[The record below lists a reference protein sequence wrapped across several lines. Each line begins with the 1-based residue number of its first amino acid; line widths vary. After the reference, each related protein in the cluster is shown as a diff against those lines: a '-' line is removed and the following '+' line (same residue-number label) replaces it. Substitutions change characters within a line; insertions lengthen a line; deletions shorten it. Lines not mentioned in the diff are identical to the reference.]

1 MVDLS
6 AIVSH
11 QAAATVDTAAA
22 VYQLLDYI
30 TMYPHDGIT
39 YRASDMNF
47 SAHSALYTSMNAC
60 HAAAWDIKIFSHKKT
75 PRLYLMDQFSP
86 FPQSSNLSC
95 PWQLNMSLAR
105 FSLQI
110 RKWFLCAKHSSKW
123 DGLSLPLPSKLIT
136 PLMLALSTKTLSLDA

>member
-1 MVDLS
+1 MDDYIYDLLINVGHTKPIKVQLFLYKHIPIVYGASKQFTDYTNTSAPLNEKGILCVQNIVSALLYYGCAVDNKLMVDLS

-60 HAAAWDIKIFSHKKT
+60 HAAAWDIKIFSH
-75 PRLYLMDQFSP
+75 
-86 FPQSSNLSC
+86 
-95 PWQLNMSLAR
+95 
-105 FSLQI
+105 
-110 RKWFLCAKHSSKW
+110 
-123 DGLSLPLPSKLIT
+123 
-136 PLMLALSTKTLSLDA
+136 